1 MSSRRNNET
10 LATRLVAGIES
21 DPTYSKQLSSSSLY
35 ADNGAIYSWGPHHMI
50 AMKQGG
56 EWLLNDYRYSAS
68 TGRHTLLVLTAIVKA
83 GYKPIVGP
91 MATVSRGNRM
101 RKDQAAEL
109 MLQGIA
115 KEYDK
120 IEDELKNHTRKS
132 NTAKKEMLKGQLKR
146 LLHTSK
152 RLTAVMVHEHRSDSY
167 ER

>member
-10 LATRLVAGIES
+10 LAIKLVAGIES

-50 AMKQGG
+50 ATKQGG
-56 EWLLNDYRYSAS
+56 QWLLNEFRYSPS
-68 TGRHTLLVLTAIVKA
+68 TGRHTLLVLNAIVKA
-83 GYKPIVGP
+83 GYKPISGP
-91 MATVSRGNRM
+91 IVTMSRGSRM
-101 RKDQAAEL
+101 RKDQFAEL

-132 NTAKKEMLKGQLKR
+132 NTAKKVMLKGQLKR
-146 LLHTSK
+146 LLQTSK
-152 RLTAVMVHEHRSDSY
+152 RLTSVMAHEHRSDGL
-167 ER
+167 